1 MEENRNMKRLLS
13 IQETELN
20 RFTRT
25 ESDLPVIMRA
35 HNEETRVLKMKIKQ
49 IQATNKKIHQS
60 VKSKDTQI
68 LSLMEENKHLRK
80 INGLEKKDEIHV
92 LQERLADI
100 TTLLDSRD
108 KEFKVQYFKR
118 ILLEFYI
125 F

>member
-1 MEENRNMKRLLS
+1 MKRLLS